1 MLAMMIAP
9 AGGAG
14 ALPLL
19 LGVGGAG
26 VGAGAGAGVE
36 LPEPDPDAVVELD
49 DPAEPDD
56 VVVLVSVPPATGVVD
71 EDETPDELP
80 VEPVNAVVVV
90 PGDLVRAFVPPHPVT
105 QNAAI
110 LRAAMAQIP
119 FRFNRIINL
128 SVGGGPTVRSKY
140 GGIYSGYIRRE

>member
-1 MLAMMIAP
+1 MLDMMIAS

-19 LGVGGAG
+19 LGVGVTG
-26 VGAGAGAGVE
+26 VGTGV
-36 LPEPDPDAVVELD
+36 PEPDVAVELV
-49 DPAEPDD
+49 DPAEPDE
-56 VVVLVSVPPATGVVD
+56 VVVLVLEPPATGVVD

-80 VEPVNAVVVV
+80 LEPVNCVVVV
-90 PGDLVRAFVPPHPVT
+90 PGDLVRAFVPPHPVI

-119 FRFNRIINL
+119 FRFNRIH
-128 SVGGGPTVRSKY
+128 
-140 GGIYSGYIRRE
+140 